1 MFCQHLSSTSSAK
14 VRPLLV
20 ACHDNTHAAMATQST
35 EETTSSW
42 LVKIQDIPLAL
53 QVDKGVTRIEAELA
67 VRFQTWLNVLL
78 AEA

>member
-1 MFCQHLSSTSSAK
+1 
-14 VRPLLV
+14 
-20 ACHDNTHAAMATQST
+20 MATQST